1 MTISTYTELKTEVSD
16 FAHRTDLTAKMDTFC
31 ILAEAVINK
40 DLRTLDMETILSVTF
55 NDAFYDLPA
64 DYMEMRAIHL
74 EDDGARVPIK
84 SYTPQQL
91 DALYSRA
98 TGTAAGFSIHGG
110 KIELRPAPSATETV
124 DGEISYYSRVDTL
137 TGTAT
142 NDILTKFPMIYL
154 SAMMLQVY
162 LFLQD
167 DEELS
172 KWSEVYN
179 SQIKQANKSAQGGRY
194 VLPQVQVA

>member
-1 MTISTYTELKTEVSD
+1 MAISTYTELKTEVAEWS
-16 FAHRTDLTAKMDTFC
+16 HRSNLTAKMDTFC
-31 ILAEAVINK
+31 ILAESVINK
-40 DLRTLDMETILSVTF
+40 DLRTLDMEKRLAVTF
-55 NDAFYDLPA
+55 DDAFYDIPA
-64 DYMEMRAIHL
+64 DYMEMRAIQI

-84 SYTPQQL
+84 AYSPQQL
-91 DALYSRA
+91 DAIYSRA
-98 TGTAAGFSIHGG
+98 QGTAAGYAIHGG
-110 KIELRPAPSATETV
+110 QIELRPAPSVTATV
-124 DGEISYYSRVDTL
+124 DGEISYYARVPTL

-154 SAMMLQVY
+154 SAMMLQVN

-167 DEELS
+167 DEEMT
-172 KWSEVYN
+172 KWADVYN

>member
-1 MTISTYTELKTEVSD
+1 MTISTYTELKTETAD
-16 FAHRTDLTAKMDTFC
+16 FAHRSDLTTKMDTFC

-55 NDAFYDLPA
+55 DDAFYDLPA
-64 DYMEMRAIHL
+64 DYMEIRAIHI
-74 EDDGARVPIK
+74 ENDGARVPIK

-91 DALYSRA
+91 DAMYSRA
-98 TGTAAGFSIHGG
+98 TGTASGFSIHGG
-110 KIELRPAPSATETV
+110 QMELRPAPSVTDTV
-124 DGEISYYSRVDTL
+124 DGEITYYKRVTTL

-162 LFLQD
+162 LYLQD

-172 KWSEVYN
+172 KWSDVYN
-179 SQIKQANKSAQGGRY
+179 SQVKQANKSAQGGRY
-194 VLPQVQVA
+194 NNPQVQCA